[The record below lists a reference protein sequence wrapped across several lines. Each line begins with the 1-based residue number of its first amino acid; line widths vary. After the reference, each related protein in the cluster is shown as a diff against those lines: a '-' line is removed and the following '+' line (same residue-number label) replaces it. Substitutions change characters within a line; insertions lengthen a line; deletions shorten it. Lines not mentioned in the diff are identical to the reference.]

1 MADELQT
8 RMKGV
13 EQEVRK
19 LQTDFKRVE
28 GKFDKVGIKLDK
40 LILSLAGDDIS
51 DGALKIMSKRIQEQE
66 KDLNNLSKSV
76 VKLTQSALTTEEH
89 KGIKDLLSMFRGW
102 KLVIGLAIYLI
113 PLITFI
119 MEKVFK

>member
-19 LQTDFKRVE
+19 LQTDFKRIE
-28 GKFDKVGIKLDK
+28 GKFDKMEKKLDK
-40 LILSLAGDDIS
+40 LILSLTGDDIS
-51 DGALKIMSKRIQEQE
+51 EGALKSMSKRIAEQE
-66 KDLNNLSKSV
+66 KDLNNISKSV
-76 VKLTQSALTTEEH
+76 VKLTQSALTPEEH

-102 KLVIGLAIYLI
+102 KLLVGLAIYLI

>member
-40 LILSLAGDDIS
+40 LILSLTGDDIS
-51 DGALKIMSKRIQEQE
+51 EGALKTMSKRITEQE
-66 KDLNNLSKSV
+66 KDLNNISKSV
-76 VKLTQSALTTEEH
+76 VKLTQSALTPEEH
-89 KGIKDLLSMFRGW
+89 KAIKDLLSMFRGW
-102 KLVIGLAIYLI
+102 KLIIALAIYLI
-113 PLITFI
+113 PLATFI
-119 MEKVFK
+119 FEKVIK